1 MHIYLKYHE
10 TVETHEYLKDCKKG
24 QHCLYLISFKINVMC
39 GTEKAGKR
47 ELVHCELVL
56 ACDILHIM

>member
-1 MHIYLKYHE
+1 MYLKYHE

-47 ELVHCELVL
+47 EVL
-56 ACDILHIM
+56 